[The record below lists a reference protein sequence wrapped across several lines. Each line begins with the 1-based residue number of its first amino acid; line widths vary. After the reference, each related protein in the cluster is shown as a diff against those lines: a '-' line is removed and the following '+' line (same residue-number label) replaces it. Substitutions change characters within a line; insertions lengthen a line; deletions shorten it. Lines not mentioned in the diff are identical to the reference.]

1 MNGLLRVTEYIGLQH
16 FYLSIDWMLFNFG
29 YKLVIGTLDIISLS
43 AISYIPQDTAGH
55 SSVRHII

>member
-1 MNGLLRVTEYIGLQH
+1 
-16 FYLSIDWMLFNFG
+16 MLFNFG